1 MGTRRDLN
9 GCSIT
14 RVILAEVLSSIID
27 VGADGA
33 SKTTRFPQNSTHTT
47 QFDSPSFLSRYSN
60 FHTSILL
67 INPISNSADS
77 FLDFWLP
84 LKTCRVEKKRW
95 IFHYI
100 STTTQYFK
108 NLKSAFFRYKLNK
121 DYLLTMYSMKM

>member
-1 MGTRRDLN
+1 MGTRRDSN
-9 GCSIT
+9 VCSIT
-14 RVILAEVLSSIID
+14 RVILAEVLSSID

-33 SKTTRFPQNSTHTT
+33 SKTTRFPQNSTRTT

-67 INPISNSADS
+67 INPISNSADI

-108 NLKSAFFRYKLNK
+108 FLKSVFFRYKLNK
-121 DYLLTMYSMKM
+121 DYLLTKYSMKM